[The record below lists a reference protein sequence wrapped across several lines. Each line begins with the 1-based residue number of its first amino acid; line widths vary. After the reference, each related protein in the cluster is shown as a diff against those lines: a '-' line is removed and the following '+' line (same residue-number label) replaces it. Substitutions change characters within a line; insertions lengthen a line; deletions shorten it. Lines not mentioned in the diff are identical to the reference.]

1 MLLTKYGMMQCN
13 GKNIRFV
20 VMNNLLPS
28 SIHLHAKYD
37 LKGSTHKRCASG
49 RERSKL
55 SPTYK
60 DLDFV
65 EQNVDGLLLDA
76 ETHDALRKTI
86 ERDCRV
92 CFVYLYG
99 IIDCSC
105 TGWAKKPD
113 CFLKV

>member
-1 MLLTKYGMMQCN
+1 MLMQCG

-28 SIHLHAKYD
+28 SFQLHAKYD
-37 LKGSTHKRCASG
+37 LKGSTHKRRASNH
-49 RERSKL
+49 ERTKL

-65 EQNVDGLLLDA
+65 EQNAEGLLLDI
-76 ETHDALRKTI
+76 ETHEALKKTI

-92 CFVYLYG
+92 CFSSRINVAKL
-99 IIDCSC
+99 CSAHYRC
-105 TGWAKKPD
+105 TAVLSICPALIL
-113 CFLKV
+113 C

>member
-1 MLLTKYGMMQCN
+1 MQCS

-28 SIHLHAKYD
+28 SVRFHAKYD
-37 LKGSTHKRCASG
+37 LKGSTHKRRASNH
-49 RERSKL
+49 ECTKS

-65 EQNVDGLLLDA
+65 EQHADGLLLDG
-76 ETHDALRKTI
+76 ETLDALRKTI

-92 CFVYLYG
+92 CLFML
-99 IIDCSC
+99 IC
-105 TGWAKKPD
+105 
-113 CFLKV
+113 

>member
-1 MLLTKYGMMQCN
+1 MQCG

-28 SIHLHAKYD
+28 SFRLHVKYD
-37 LKGSTHKRCASG
+37 LKGSTHKRRAANP
-49 RERSKL
+49 ERTKS

-65 EQNVDGLLLDA
+65 EQNPEGLLLET
-76 ETHDALRKTI
+76 ETHEALKKTI

-92 CFVYLYG
+92 CFFVL
-99 IIDCSC
+99 I
-105 TGWAKKPD
+105 
-113 CFLKV
+113 